1 MIQRI
6 QSIYLLLILI
16 LSSLLFFFPFQTNII
31 GFSEIKDIQLSLL
44 NTSNTYL
51 FIASV
56 INLIVIVD
64 TVVTILMYKRRP
76 LQILLCHI
84 ISVNIIVLTV
94 FMYIG
99 SSQIEG
105 LPTYKLPYII
115 PILNI
120 ILAQLARYYIKKD
133 EELVKSANRIR

>member
-56 INLIVIVD
+56 INLIVIIN
-64 TVVTILMYKRRP
+64 TATTILMYKRRP

>member
-1 MIQRI
+1 
-6 QSIYLLLILI
+6 LI

>member
-44 NTSNTYL
+44 DTSNTYL

-56 INLIVIVD
+56 VNLIVIIN
-64 TVVTILMYKRRP
+64 TATTILMYKRRP

-120 ILAQLARYYIKKD
+120 ILVQLAKYYIKKD
-133 EELVKSANRIR
+133 EDLVKSANRIR

>member
-16 LSSLLFFFPFQTNII
+16 LSSLLFFFPFQTNIV

-44 NTSNTYL
+44 NTFNTYL

-56 INLIVIVD
+56 INLIVIIN
-64 TVVTILMYKRRP
+64 TATTILMYKRRP

-99 SSQIEG
+99 SRQIEG

>member
-44 NTSNTYL
+44 DTSNTYL

-56 INLIVIVD
+56 INLIVIIN
-64 TVVTILMYKRRP
+64 TATTILMYKRRP

>member
-56 INLIVIVD
+56 INLIVIIN
-64 TVVTILMYKRRP
+64 TATTILMYKRRP

-84 ISVNIIVLTV
+84 ISVDVIVLTV

>member
-6 QSIYLLLILI
+6 QTVYLLLIVI
-16 LSSLLFFFPFQTNII
+16 LSSLLFFFPFQANII
-31 GFSEIKDIQLSLL
+31 GFSEIKDIQLSLFDP
-44 NTSNTYL
+44 SNTLL
-51 FIASV
+51 FIAA
-56 INLIVIVD
+56 IFNLIVMFQ
-64 TVVTILMYKRRP
+64 TISAIMMYRRRP
-76 LQILLCHI
+76 FQMLLCHI
-84 ISVNIIVLTV
+84 ISVDIIVLIV

>member
-56 INLIVIVD
+56 VNLIVIID

-76 LQILLCHI
+76 LQMLLCHI

>member
-6 QSIYLLLILI
+6 QSIYLLLIVI
-16 LSSLLFFFPFQTNII
+16 LSTLLFFFPFQTNII

-44 NTSNTYL
+44 DTTNTYL
-51 FIASV
+51 FIAS
-56 INLIVIVD
+56 IFNLIVIISAA
-64 TVVTILMYKRRP
+64 TTILMYKRRP

-84 ISVNIIVLTV
+84 ISVDIIVLTV
-94 FMYIG
+94 LMYIG
-99 SSQIEG
+99 SSEIEG

>member
-44 NTSNTYL
+44 DTSNTYL

-56 INLIVIVD
+56 INLNVIIN
-64 TVVTILMYKRRP
+64 TATTILMYKRRP

>member
-56 INLIVIVD
+56 INLIVIMN
-64 TVVTILMYKRRP
+64 TATTILMYKRRP

-84 ISVNIIVLTV
+84 ISVDVIVLIV

>member
-16 LSSLLFFFPFQTNII
+16 LSSLLFFFPFQTNIV

-56 INLIVIVD
+56 INLIVIIN
-64 TVVTILMYKRRP
+64 TATTILMYKRRP

-99 SSQIEG
+99 SRQIEG

>member
-6 QSIYLLLILI
+6 QSIYLLLIVI
-16 LSSLLFFFPFQTNII
+16 LSTLLFFFPFQTNII

-44 NTSNTYL
+44 DTTNTYL
-51 FIASV
+51 YIAS
-56 INLIVIVD
+56 IFNLIVIISAA
-64 TVVTILMYKRRP
+64 TTILMYKRRP

-84 ISVNIIVLTV
+84 ISVDIIVLTV
-94 FMYIG
+94 LMYIG
-99 SSQIEG
+99 SSEIEG